1 MQHVWAVV
9 STQTFVFP
17 LFFLNSIYFK
27 KRLVNSLTH
36 WGFTPPLNWLPRR
49 TEDAESSLHSSR
61 FLPFIYMEIAG
72 SHNIVLHPSHSC
84 EIK

>member
-17 LFFLNSIYFK
+17 LVFLNSIYFK

-36 WGFTPPLNWLPRR
+36 WGFTPPLN
-49 TEDAESSLHSSR
+49 
-61 FLPFIYMEIAG
+61 
-72 SHNIVLHPSHSC
+72 
-84 EIK
+84 